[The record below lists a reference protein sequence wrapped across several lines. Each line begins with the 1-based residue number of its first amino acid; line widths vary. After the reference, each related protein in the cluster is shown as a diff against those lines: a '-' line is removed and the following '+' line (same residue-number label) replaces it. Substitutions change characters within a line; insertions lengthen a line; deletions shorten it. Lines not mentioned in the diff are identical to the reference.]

1 MSAFQLT
8 NATSQSMAP
17 ILAERNEKITWRNA
31 PEMEED
37 DDQYDIFVN
46 QRGQR
51 CIRANS
57 DIRVLYEGRP
67 EGVDMMCLA
76 QFAAQYRPLIEGQ
89 QSKKVYD
96 RIVAEVDPD
105 TGLGLDSMDDIAGS
119 DPRIAAPKA
128 MKLKSSSKIMVKRIR
143 GDAVPDLRFSG
154 AVNRYSNILLFTPW
168 RELESIRV
176 HQEEPVETDTQRRR
190 RLALFP
196 LSKFET
202 CKDDYEEEEAEL

>member
-1 MSAFQLT
+1 
-8 NATSQSMAP
+8 
-17 ILAERNEKITWRNA
+17 
-31 PEMEED
+31 
-37 DDQYDIFVN
+37 
-46 QRGQR
+46 
-51 CIRANS
+51 
-57 DIRVLYEGRP
+57 
-67 EGVDMMCLA
+67 
-76 QFAAQYRPLIEGQ
+76 
-89 QSKKVYD
+89 
-96 RIVAEVDPD
+96 
-105 TGLGLDSMDDIAGS
+105 
-119 DPRIAAPKA
+119 
-128 MKLKSSSKIMVKRIR
+128 MVKRIR